1 MPAANLSRGLSS
13 MVALMSAVV
22 LFSAF
27 PASTPALPAPAA
39 ATTQLLVK
47 FHAATR
53 PAVAEAALSAVGATT
68 RGSIDSLGVRI
79 VDVADSRAGAALTAL
94 AASPGVAFSERDA
107 QVRAADTTPNDPWW
121 PNETSAARINAP
133 KAWDLSTGSANV
145 VIAVLDTGVDATQPD
160 LQGALVAGWDFVN
173 ADADP
178 SDDHGHGTLVAGAAA
193 ARSNNALG
201 IASYCWR
208 CSVMPVKVM
217 GADGFGTVSD
227 VAAGMTWAVD
237 HGARVLNLS
246 LSTTTDSSTLAGA
259 VRYAHGKGAVIAA
272 AAGNSGSSAPTY
284 PAAYPEVLGVAGSNP
299 DDTLA
304 ASSNYGSW
312 VKIAAP
318 WCNWGTGRGGGYAS
332 FCGTS
337 AATPAV
343 AGIAGLAFSYSPT
356 ASNTAVEQAIESSA
370 AAVVG
375 SHIVQYGRIDAYRTL
390 LGLGPAPAGTL
401 PAATSVPAI
410 AGVAQQGQTLAGST
424 GSWSGSTP
432 MSFGYQWRRCDSS
445 GSACLAV
452 AGAASQS
459 YVLGSADVGSTIMVS
474 VTASNAYGT
483 STASS
488 APTALVGPAPP
499 ATTTTSATFTGSLSK
514 KQQARSYGLVVGAGQ
529 AAASLQFTRASTLTL
544 TLRSADGSTVGSA
557 SGPSAVQL
565 VKSLPSGTYTYLVT
579 GSTSASF
586 TLTTTY
592 TTP

>member
-1 MPAANLSRGLSS
+1 MTAASLSRRIS
-13 MVALMSAVV
+13 MSALASAVV
-22 LFSAF
+22 VLSAF
-27 PASTPALPAPAA
+27 PCSTPAQPPDVE

-47 FHAATR
+47 FQAGTR
-53 PAVAEAALSAVGATT
+53 PAAAEAAVSAVGATM
-68 RGSIDSLGVRI
+68 RRSIDSLGVRI
-79 VDVADSRAGAALTAL
+79 VDVADSRAYAALTAL
-94 AASPGVAFSERDA
+94 AGSPGVEFAERDA
-107 QVRAADTTPNDPWW
+107 QVHAADTTPNDPWW
-121 PNETSAARINAP
+121 PNETSTARVNAP
-133 KAWDLSTGSANV
+133 KAWDISTGSANV
-145 VIAVLDTGVDATQPD
+145 VIAVLDTGVDPTQPD

-173 ADADP
+173 GDADA

-208 CSVMPVKVM
+208 CAVMPVKVM
-217 GADGFGTVSD
+217 GADGYGTVSN

-246 LSTTTDSSTLAGA
+246 LGTTTDSSTLASA

-272 AAGNSGSSAPTY
+272 AAGNSGSSALTY
-284 PAAYPEVLGVAGSNP
+284 PAAYPEVLGVAGTNA

-337 AATPAV
+337 AATPAI
-343 AGIAGLAFSYSPT
+343 AGIAGLAFSYNPAAT
-356 ASNTAVEQAIESSA
+356 NGTVEQALESSTVA
-370 AAVVG
+370 IVG
-375 SHIVQYGRIDAYRTL
+375 SHTVQYGRVDAYRSL
-390 LGLGPAPAGTL
+390 LELGPAPAGTP
-401 PAATSVPAI
+401 PAATALPAVTGI
-410 AGVAQQGQTLAGST
+410 AEQGQTLTASAGA
-424 GSWSGSTP
+424 WSGSTP
-432 MSFGYQWRRCDSS
+432 MGFAYHWRRCDLS
-445 GSACLAV
+445 GAACLAV
-452 AGAASQS
+452 AGATSQG
-459 YVLGSADVGSTIMVS
+459 YVLGSADVGSTIMAS
-474 VTASNAYGT
+474 VTASNAYGS

-488 APTALVGPAPP
+488 AATAIVTAAPP
-499 ATTTTSATFTGSLSK
+499 TTTTTTATFTGSLSK
-514 KQQARSYGLVVGAGQ
+514 KQQARSYDLVVGAGQ

-544 TLRSADGSTVGSA
+544 TLRSPDGSTVGSA

-565 VKSLPSGTYTYLVT
+565 VRSLPSGSYTYVVS